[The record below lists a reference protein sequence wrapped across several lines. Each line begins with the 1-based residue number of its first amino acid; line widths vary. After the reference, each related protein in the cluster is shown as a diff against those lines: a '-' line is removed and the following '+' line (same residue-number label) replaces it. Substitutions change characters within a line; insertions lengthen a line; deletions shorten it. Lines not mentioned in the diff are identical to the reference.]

1 MKVLIINIALRPNS
15 NKITFPVG
23 LAYIATAIKNAGFEF
38 LLYDMDVLRPSQQ
51 ELEDFIKKTDFDV
64 VALGCLVSGYKHVK
78 NIAETIKKYKNVPII
93 AGNSVASSIPEIL
106 LKKTKVDIGVIS
118 EGDITIVELLS
129 AIKNKESLE
138 NVKGIFFLKNGEVF
152 FTENREIVCDLDSLP
167 FIDYDIFDVEKYIE
181 RSKLDVSEPYPID
194 YDKIRMFQVNT
205 ARGCLFDCSFC
216 YHVFKKKRYR
226 FRSMENIGKE
236 IKLLQEKYGVNYI
249 VFCDELTLF
258 SKERVN
264 EFISYFKKE
273 NLKVFWAAD
282 CRAGLF
288 LDKDIDLAKKLKE
301 VGCQTLGYSLESSD
315 KEILK
320 SMNKFI
326 TMDDFIIQTRVL
338 HQAGITPV
346 TSLVVG
352 YPQETEETL
361 SKTFQCCYDNDIYP
375 SAGYLLPQPGT
386 LMYKY
391 ALAVGAIKDEEEYLL
406 KMGDRQDFTVNLT
419 KMEQEKMEEIVKYHL
434 KRINDKLKLGLS
446 QEQLIKTGHYR
457 QKEQKEGA

>member
-1 MKVLIINIALRPNS
+1 MKVLIINVSLRPNS

-23 LAYIATAIKNAGFEF
+23 LAYIATAIKNAGFDF

-51 ELEDFIKKTDFDV
+51 ELEDFVEKNDFDV
-64 VALGCLVSGYKHVK
+64 VALGCLVSGYKYVK

-93 AGNSVASSIPEIL
+93 AGNSVATSIPEIL
-106 LKKTKVDIGVIS
+106 LKKTKVDMGVFS
-118 EGDITIVELLS
+118 EGDVTIVELLS
-129 AIKNKESLE
+129 AIKNKTPLE
-138 NVKGIFFLKNGEVF
+138 DVRGIFFLKNGEVF
-152 FTENREIVCDLDSLP
+152 FTENREVVCDLDSLP

-216 YHVFKKKRYR
+216 YHVFKKKKYR

-236 IKLLQEKYGVNYI
+236 MKLLQEKYGVNYI

-258 SKERVN
+258 SKERIK
-264 EFISYFKKE
+264 EFIDYFKKE
-273 NLKVFWAAD
+273 NLKFFWSAD

-288 LDKDIDLAKKLKE
+288 MEKDLDLARMLKQ

-315 KEILK
+315 KEILR

-326 TMDDFIIQTRVL
+326 TMDDFIVQTKIL

-346 TSLVVG
+346 TSLVIG
-352 YPQETEETL
+352 YPQETEETIN
-361 SKTFQCCYDNDIYP
+361 KTFQCCYDNDIYP

-391 ALAVGAIKDEEEYLL
+391 ALAVGLIEDEEEYLL
-406 KMGDRQDFTVNLT
+406 KMGDRQDFTLNLT
-419 KMEQEKMEEIVKYHL
+419 NMSQKRMEELVEYHL

-446 QEQLIKTGHYR
+446 QDQLIKTGHYR
-457 QKEQKEGA
+457 QKSEGNN